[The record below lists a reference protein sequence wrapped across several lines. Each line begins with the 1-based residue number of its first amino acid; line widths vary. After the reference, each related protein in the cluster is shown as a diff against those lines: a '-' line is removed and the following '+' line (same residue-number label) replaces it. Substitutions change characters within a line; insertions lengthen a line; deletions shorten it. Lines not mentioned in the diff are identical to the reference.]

1 MLLIPCPHCGARD
14 ETEFVCGGE
23 THVPRPGREVS
34 DEDWADYL
42 FFRRNPRGKS
52 HERWCHSQGCGSW
65 FSLVRDTLT
74 HEVEAVYAIAAAAPG
89 KL

>member
-1 MLLIPCPHCGARD
+1 MLLIPCPHCGPRD

-23 THVPRPGREVS
+23 SHVRRPGPDVS

-42 FFRRNPRGKS
+42 FFRRNPRGRS
-52 HERWCHSQGCGSW
+52 HERWCHDLGCGSW
-65 FSLVRDTLT
+65 FNLARDTLT
-74 HEVEAVYAIAAAAPG
+74 HEIEAAYAIADPAPG